1 MSDPATSTT
10 SRDQTETDESSGFR
24 VIRNWLRWRRRHRKT
39 ETDLRDAIEELIE
52 ESEGDTEAEP
62 AHGDESSLLLNILK
76 LRDLTCVD
84 IMVPRADVVA
94 APADISLEDLVKLM
108 VREGHSRLPIFRET
122 LDDAVGMIH
131 IRDVLACIAG
141 ERKYDLMQIK
151 REVLF
156 TAPSMRALDLLLEMR
171 LKRIHMALVVDEFG
185 GIDGLVTIE
194 DVVEEIVGE
203 IEDEHDVAEG
213 PKLIQRPDGTLIADA
228 RATIEEFETMV
239 GPVLSDEEREEDVDT
254 LAGLVFALAGRVPSR
269 GELITHPASG
279 IAFEVLDADP
289 RRIKRLKIH
298 NLPKPSTDGQ
308 E

>member
-1 MSDPATSTT
+1 MSDPVTT
-10 SRDQTETDESSGFR
+10 PAAREAADTDESSGFR
-24 VIRNWLRWRRRHRKT
+24 VIRNWLRWRRRHRKA

-76 LRDLTCVD
+76 LRDLTCDD
-84 IMVPRADVVA
+84 IMVPRADVIA
-94 APADISLEDLVKLM
+94 APADIGLEDLVKLM
-108 VREGHSRLPIFRET
+108 VREGHSRMPIFRET
-122 LDDAVGMIH
+122 LDDAIGMVH

-228 RATIEEFETMV
+228 RATVEEFEGLV
-239 GPVLSDEEREEDVDT
+239 GPVLSAEEREEDVDT

-298 NLPKPSTDGQ
+298 NLPKPAADGQ
-308 E
+308 K